1 MDDKLLNWED
11 GTQGAFNRCS
21 IPRICA
27 APPTWGRISIEAPGW
42 GRAQA
47 PAMNRA
53 LIDPGLAARQRF
65 MRMSNSDKLFV
76 ALRQFAL
83 RLPKE
88 ARHHAKVLVDPAN
101 LAIMAG
107 ALAIW
112 VGAQATPVGWVV
124 DIAMFGMGVVAIGS
138 EAIDV
143 AREFRDFAV
152 GVLGAED
159 ESELRAAVDHL
170 AKAMAIVGVDVVVAL
185 LLKKAT
191 VKVREP
197 KMPVPGG
204 GDSKLLFGKYDPK
217 MAQRRLP
224 PEKAKPVAELPKVP
238 IKAASGGESSQ
249 AAIRARVE
257 TNVAKSAAARAS
269 SNFNAP
275 KSGLPDRE
283 WPPFP
288 GSVNQIEHDIVLQPG
303 TRIDR
308 FGAPQGTFLSPA
320 GTSYSARALKPGTMA
335 DDYYVY
341 EVLRPLPVKAGEVRP
356 WFGESGGGTQYRL
369 DAIDGVRRSPSTLT
383 SGENPYL
390 REVFKGKFGAYE

>member
-27 APPTWGRISIEAPGW
+27 APPTWGRHSIEAQGW

-53 LIDPGLAARQRF
+53 LVDPGQAARQRF
-65 MRMSNSDKLFV
+65 MRMSNTDKLGV
-76 ALRQFAL
+76 AIRQFAL
-83 RLPKE
+83 RLPAE
-88 ARHHAKVLVDPAN
+88 ARAHAMALVDPGN

-124 DIAMFGMGVVAIGS
+124 NIAMFGMGVVAIGA
-138 EAIDV
+138 EAVDV

-152 GVLGAED
+152 GVLGADD

-170 AKAMAIVGVDVVVAL
+170 AKATAIVGVDVVVAL

-197 KMPVPGG
+197 KMPVPEG

-217 MAQRRLP
+217 SAQKRLP
-224 PEKAKPVAELPKVP
+224 PEKAAQESLPARTQKVPAKVDFTTFETQGLKAERIRQGTGDKVAVIGRTMGRENVAGVRDYAQALREKGVNVETFDGKMISGEAQREFAQLTAGGRRLSNAELMQTKMYQEN
-238 IKAASGGESSQ
+238 KAWAEKL
-249 AAIRARVE
+249 
-257 TNVAKSAAARAS
+257 KSE
-269 SNFNAP
+269 
-275 KSGLPDRE
+275 GYT
-283 WPPFP
+283 
-288 GSVNQIEHDIVLQPG
+288 VIDIG
-303 TRIDR
+303 
-308 FGAPQGTFLSPA
+308 
-320 GTSYSARALKPGTMA
+320 
-335 DDYYVY
+335 
-341 EVLRPLPVKAGEVRP
+341 
-356 WFGESGGGTQYRL
+356 
-369 DAIDGVRRSPSTLT
+369 
-383 SGENPYL
+383 NPYPQTNGFSPFYAVEKQVL
-390 REVFKGKFGAYE
+390 FH